1 MPSQSATDVG
11 SYRAWNVNGSGMRLP
26 AEDHLERL
34 ATQNLLNLIFRVGT
48 PRAVAVEPDI
58 GAPMAE
64 SFAGLL
70 EFLACECEVVVRV
83 GVSRGKGNS
92 RFVGL
97 GGIGDTAGFVEHVA
111 QIEVAER

>member
-1 MPSQSATDVG
+1 MPSRSATDVG
-11 SYRAWNVNGSGMRLP
+11 SYRACHVNGSGIRLP
-26 AEDHLERL
+26 TEDHLQRL

-70 EFLACECEVVVRV
+70 EFLECECEVVVRV

-97 GGIGDTAGFVEHVA
+97 CSVGDAAGFVEYVA
-111 QIEVAER
+111 